1 MNAIHSEWTLVT
13 NKSNNIQNNPNIALT
28 PPPRT
33 TVIAKGDSA
42 ATNHYWA
49 LRDTM
54 VLDDVR
60 DDTNGPTVI
69 LPDTSTLTATKKGRL
84 PIPNLSPQ
92 ARKTAIF
99 DNLQNSLI
107 SLGQLCDD
115 NCSVH
120 LSKHKLVAIKDNKIL
135 LQGTRSKSG
144 DGLWDI
150 PLPAPTPACPPPPQ
164 LHSHQPT
171 MNIIIRKNQ
180 AKTDLIRYLHGCC
193 FFPTKNTWI
202 EAINNGHFISWP
214 GLTAELV
221 RKHLPPSIETAKGLL
236 NQERGGLQSTTLSP
250 PSQATD
256 ILCSHTAD
264 VIFSITN
271 PKNKA
276 YMDAT
281 GRFPHCSSR
290 GNEYVLIGY
299 HPPSNAILGV
309 PLKNRQA
316 ATITKAWK
324 LLHDQFS
331 VGGLQPSTWILDNE
345 TSSEL
350 RTAMIKKKLNYQLVP
365 PHNHRANAA
374 ERAIQSFKN
383 HFKAGLASLDPD
395 FPIAEWDRLLTQA
408 FLTLN
413 LLRTASTN
421 PQLSAHASLFGQFDF
436 NATPL
441 APPGTKVI
449 VHAKPGN
456 RGSWD
461 LNGKDGWY
469 IGPSLNHYRCMR
481 CFLPSSRSEVD
492 SDTLAF
498 FPHSLPFPKVST
510 DDFLRQA
517 AMDIVTILTNPTETT
532 LTPTLAAGDE
542 THNALLQLA
551 NLLNRN
557 VLPPSKYEPLHT
569 STAAAAA
576 NLQKS
581 NVSVKQSR
589 NFSTPKEPFHNHLQ
603 GKFSPSIS
611 LPVKITHDQLA
622 RVLDKDLDPPRTRL
636 KAPSTSTP
644 SFRHRAARS
653 LLAQHIFA
661 PTMNHIYDA
670 RGKRLHLH
678 HLLQGKDRI
687 IWDRST
693 SNEFGRLANGN
704 QHGVKGTNTIEFI
717 HHFDLPGDKKVTYG
731 CFVCNYRPLK
741 SEQYR
746 VRLVVGGDGLDYNE
760 DAGAPAASMLETK
773 ILLNSAISDAHKG
786 AKFFTLDIKDFF
798 LATPM
803 SQPEYMKIHIKNF
816 PQDIIDQYGLLQKV
830 TADGYVYVKIKKG
843 MYGLKQA
850 AVLAYDQL
858 VEHLAPFGYYPCP
871 QTTGIWRHTTRK
883 TRFCLCVDDF
893 GIKYFSKA
901 DADHLLNA
909 LQSKYKISTDWEG
922 KNYCGLTLDWD
933 YVNGRVDI
941 SMPGYIRKALERLQH
956 IAPTSPQYAPH
967 RWTEPS
973 YGSKVQLAPVD
984 TSPLLDA
991 KGKKYVQ
998 SVTGT
1003 LAYYSR
1009 GVDPTMQPAIN
1020 EIAAKQANPTE
1031 STLAACKMLLD
1042 YAYTYPNAKI
1052 RFVASKMI
1060 LTADTDAAY
1069 LVQPNARS
1077 RYAGYFYLTDDQSSS
1092 PTPNGAI
1099 CVICRTIRGV
1109 MRSAAEAE
1117 CAGVF
1122 HNSQEAVVLRTIL
1135 DALGH
1140 PQPPTRIKTDNST
1153 ANSFVKNN
1161 IRQRRSKT
1169 WDMRWNWLR
1178 DELTKKQINVF
1189 WDRGDNNDAD
1199 YYTKHHPPNHHKIS
1213 RPKYI
1218 LQGHNVSSASI
1229 SSSLR
1234 FRLAC
1239 ARVCSGL
1246 DR

>member
-221 RKHLPPSIETAKGLL
+221 RKHLPPSIETAKGHL

-350 RTAMIKKKLNYQLVP
+350 RTAMLKKKLNYQLVP

-569 STAAAAA
+569 RTAAAAA

-850 AVLAYDQL
+850 AVLAFDHL
-858 VEHLAPFGYYPCP
+858 VENLKDFGYEPIP
-871 QTTGIWRHTTRK
+871 HTIGMWKHKERK
-883 TRFCLCVDDF
+883 TTFCLCVDDF
-893 GIKYFSKA
+893 GVKYFSKD
-901 DADHLLNA
+901 DAVHLVQA
-909 LQSKYKISTDWEG
+909 LSTNYKVSVDWSG
-922 KNYCGLTLDWD
+922 TNFCGLHIDWD
-933 YVNGRVDI
+933 YDAGYVDI
-941 SMPGYIRKALERLQH
+941 SMPHYVRKVLARYQH
-956 IAPTSPQYAPH
+956 DPPPNLVHTPFKVASHRSFIPGQRQYAP
-967 RWTEPS
+967 
-973 YGSKVQLAPVD
+973 APD
-984 TSPLLDA
+984 TSPALSLSDTTRIQGIVGSLLYYARAIDNTLLPALNTIAASQSSPTLATKSACHHLLDFCA
-991 KGKKYVQ
+991 SHQNVF
-998 SVTGT
+998 V
-1003 LAYYSR
+1003 
-1009 GVDPTMQPAIN
+1009 
-1020 EIAAKQANPTE
+1020 
-1031 STLAACKMLLD
+1031 
-1042 YAYTYPNAKI
+1042 
-1052 RFVASKMI
+1052 RFFASNMVLGI
-1060 LTADTDAAY
+1060 DSDAAY
-1069 LVQPNARS
+1069 LVAPKARS
-1077 RYAGYFYLTDDQSSS
+1077 RIAGYFQLTSGFRSPKFINGPILIECKTLRHVVASS
-1092 PTPNGAI
+1092 
-1099 CVICRTIRGV
+1099 
-1109 MRSAAEAE
+1109 AEAE
-1117 CAGVF
+1117 TAGLF
-1122 HNSQEAVVLRTIL
+1122 HNCQTAIPLRYLLQAI
-1135 DALGH
+1135 GH
-1140 PQPPTRIKTDNST
+1140 PQPATPVKTDNTT
-1153 ANSFVKNN
+1153 ALAFVRNN
-1161 IRQRRSKT
+1161 ITQKRSKS
-1169 WDMRWNWLR
+1169 WDMRYYWLR
-1178 DELTKKQINVF
+1178 GKEQDGVF
-1189 WDRGDNNDAD
+1189 DIYWDNSNNNDAD
-1199 YYTKHHPPNHHKIS
+1199 YYTKHHPATHHQHI
-1213 RPKYI
+1213 RPRYV
-1218 LQGHNVSSASI
+1218 H
-1229 SSSLR
+1229 
-1234 FRLAC
+1234 
-1239 ARVCSGL
+1239 
-1246 DR
+1246 DTT